1 MPKNG
6 EVRSSREGLGL
17 NRGLRRDVSRIPGV
31 FFFCFLFYY
40 CYIMRTSHPQLLDF
54 TEFLVLSD
62 NFQLHPS
69 PAVYPF
75 FPNLSCFPFFQLHP
89 HPVMELFFSTLQS
102 FFSNFDILS
111 RLLIT
116 STLLFVLLQYLSSL
130 LRTKIYLRT
139 YFMEM

>member
-17 NRGLRRDVSRIPGV
+17 NRGSRRVVSHIPGV
-31 FFFCFLFYY
+31 FFFVFYFIIVILWGPAIHSCLISQSFSY
-40 CYIMRTSHPQLLDF
+40 FRTI
-54 TEFLVLSD
+54 
-62 NFQLHPS
+62 FQLHPS